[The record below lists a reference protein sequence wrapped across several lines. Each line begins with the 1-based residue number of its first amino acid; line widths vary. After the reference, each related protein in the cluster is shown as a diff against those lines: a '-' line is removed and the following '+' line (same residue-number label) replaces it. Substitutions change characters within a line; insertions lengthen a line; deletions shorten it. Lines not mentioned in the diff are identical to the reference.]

1 MTAELVTHYTPIELD
16 RRAYMLKTVAIS
28 CVDCGYTD
36 QEIKDY
42 LKKKYKVDNEE
53 YAQNILEYVKK
64 HPDPDTWY

>member
-1 MTAELVTHYTPIELD
+1 
-16 RRAYMLKTVAIS
+16 MLKTVAIS

-53 YAQNILEYVKK
+53 YAQNILEYVKE